1 MKLDLAVIVALP
13 VREAGA
19 HRREERVIGALER
32 PIEIP
37 ALELIEHGQHFLHR
51 RDAFVDLGGGIFAQ
65 AGGPDLLSLLRSI
78 SPDPPEAKVLPVRQG
93 CASKSLDSGPF
104 CGAVAGT

>member
-1 MKLDLAVIVALP
+1 MQQQRWLHLP
-13 VREAGA
+13 APAKTLCRTNDPGSHAPPVVFSRLNFEACSFPLFESVLTLSGY
-19 HRREERVIGALER
+19 
-32 PIEIP
+32 
-37 ALELIEHGQHFLHR
+37 
-51 RDAFVDLGGGIFAQ
+51 Q